1 VERRTL
7 IAHVGDSSKLILD
20 PDLDT
25 SYVMGALLLKEP
37 EIGR

>member
-1 VERRTL
+1 MDRRTL
-7 IAHVGDSSKLILD
+7 IAHGDSSKLILD

-25 SYVMGALLLKEP
+25 SYVMDALLLKEP